1 MECVLSTG
9 KAQKP
14 GLPGP
19 PRPRVQV
26 VYRPSTEEEALRR
39 VERGEALVGTPSVS
53 LPVDAT
59 KVLFITKSGMKVRK
73 EVAEM
78 VLNDAL
84 LMDAISAWG
93 IDGPLYVDTLDA
105 PDHLEVYHWVMEA
118 VERLGVEI
126 PEKLRRPAAGGGAPR
141 A

>member
-1 MECVLSTG
+1 M
-9 KAQKP
+9 
-14 GLPGP
+14 
-19 PRPRVQV
+19 
-26 VYRPSTEEEALRR
+26 
-39 VERGEALVGTPSVS
+39 VGTPSVS